1 MNFDRIFANRVTA
14 ILLALVTCLLW
25 GSLFPMIKI
34 GYAAFQ
40 IGSGDVPSIILFAGL
55 RFTVSGILMILLFS
69 VTQKHFLLPKKKELL
84 PVLVTAAFTII
95 LHYVLTY
102 TALSLGEG
110 SKSAIIKQV
119 GFLFLSC
126 FSFLFVKSDRFTC
139 RKLACGILG
148 FLGIIVT
155 SLDGGGFQ
163 FALGDALLIAAS
175 FCSVAG
181 TVVTKKATRSVSP
194 LLLVSYSQ
202 FFGGLVLSATGLCLG
217 GKITV
222 FDAGAFASFAYICAA
237 SIVAYAIWNLL
248 LKYNSL
254 SMLSVIKFSE
264 PLFAVILSGL
274 LLGESIF
281 RLNYLFAFIII
292 LAAILINNL
301 KIRRKQNEKN
311 TASR

>member
-1 MNFDRIFANRVTA
+1 MFFHTGAPGAYRGPDRCQTQYARSLFFYNRAICTPQQPHSLQCIRREGGDFRFSEYKRIF
-14 ILLALVTCLLW
+14 
-25 GSLFPMIKI
+25 
-34 GYAAFQ
+34 
-40 IGSGDVPSIILFAGL
+40 
-55 RFTVSGILMILLFS
+55 
-69 VTQKHFLLPKKKELL
+69 
-84 PVLVTAAFTII
+84 
-95 LHYVLTY
+95 
-102 TALSLGEG
+102 LSRSQG
-110 SKSAIIKQV
+110 K
-119 GFLFLSC
+119 
-126 FSFLFVKSDRFTC
+126 R
-139 RKLACGILG
+139 CGILG

-222 FDAGAFASFAYICAA
+222 FDVGAFASFAYICAA

-281 RLNYLFAFIII
+281 RLNFLFAFIII